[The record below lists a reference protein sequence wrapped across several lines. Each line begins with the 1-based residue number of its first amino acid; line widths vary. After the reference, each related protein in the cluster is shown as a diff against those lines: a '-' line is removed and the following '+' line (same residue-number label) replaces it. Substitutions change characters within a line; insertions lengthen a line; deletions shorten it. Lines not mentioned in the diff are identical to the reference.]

1 MDFLTEG
8 KYLQLSKEQQ
18 IAFNKY
24 AQGHNIFITGP
35 GGSGKSELIRTIH
48 KHAHRTFKD
57 LHVTAL
63 TGCAAVLLN
72 CKAKTLHSWAGIGL
86 GNGTIEQLIRKV
98 RQNSFAKAL
107 WKGTDILVVDEVSML
122 SLKLFETLNAIGKAI
137 RGNLKPFG
145 GIQLIFSGDF
155 YQLPPVGDKD
165 EPDTQKFCFESSDWN
180 IVFERENQIQLKKI
194 FRQTDETYL
203 TILNQIR
210 EGKIKR
216 KSNELLL
223 EYVGRPI
230 SSNLIVEPTKLYPIK
245 RQVEQINII
254 KMDALPGIVKEF
266 KVKYKKDYEMS
277 KTDRMK
283 RLIFTE
289 KDIQTE
295 LDYLAGNLLCDKEMK
310 LKVGAQVMCIIN
322 LRTDAG
328 DIILC
333 NGSQGIITSFCELT
347 GYPKVIFNNG
357 IERIMTPH
365 AWISETI
372 PGIGVE
378 QVPLIL
384 AWALTIHKSQGA
396 TMDSAEIDV
405 GSGIFECGQTYV
417 AISRVKSLDGLYL
430 TSFDARR
437 IRINKKAK
445 DFYDSLAL
453 LNSDT
458 SDTSDTSA
466 NTNTDI
472 NATIN
477 TNTTINDNTTN
488 TNATINVTTAN
499 TNTNTNTNTT
509 DNNVR
514 IIHIPIARQVPQNI
528 VFSLPVAEAVVITD
542 TNSSDS
548 NNI

>member
-230 SSNLIVEPTKLYPIK
+230 SSNLIVEPTKLYPTK

-499 TNTNTNTNTT
+499 TNTNTNTT
-509 DNNVR
+509 DSNVR